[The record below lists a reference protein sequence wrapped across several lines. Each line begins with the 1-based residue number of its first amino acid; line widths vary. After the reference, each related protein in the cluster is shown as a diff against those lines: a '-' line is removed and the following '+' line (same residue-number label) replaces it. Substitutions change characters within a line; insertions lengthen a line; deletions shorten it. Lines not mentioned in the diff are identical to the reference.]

1 MKPVRPWYCEGK
13 TCRRVW
19 CKQVVSAGFYP
30 RPFYRTGIFFAF
42 TYRAKIGK
50 EKTMY
55 QKVSTDLNF
64 VTREK
69 EIETFWK
76 ERDIFKKSMEN

>member
-1 MKPVRPWYCEGK
+1 
-13 TCRRVW
+13 
-19 CKQVVSAGFYP
+19 
-30 RPFYRTGIFFAF
+30 
-42 TYRAKIGK
+42 
-50 EKTMY
+50 MY

-76 ERDIFKKSMEN
+76 ERDIFKKSMENRKEGPTYTFYDGPPTANGMPHIGHVLTRVIRT